1 MKKFGCAT
9 IIASGLAAAVL
20 SLAAPAQAD
29 LAHNIWA
36 NDRNGSGSSRSITQV
51 PHVDTGVHH

>member
-9 IIASGLAAAVL
+9 IIASGMAAALL
-20 SLAAPAQAD
+20 SLASPAHAD

-36 NDRNGSGSSRSITQV
+36 NDQNGSASSSSNAQV